1 MTLVERFEGSARA
14 AGFEVHRGIDP
25 VELVAGR
32 SEDEVG
38 VSQAAYG
45 LADTG
50 SVVLLAGP
58 DSPRGRSLLP
68 PVHISVLAVDNVLPG
83 LPDLFRE
90 LGTDLPSEVAIVTGP
105 SRSAD
110 IEQTLTI
117 GVHGPGE
124 VHVVLVD

>member
-1 MTLVERFEGSARA
+1 MSLVERFEGSARA

-25 VELVAGR
+25 AELVAGR
-32 SEDEVG
+32 PEAEVG

-58 DSPRGRSLLP
+58 DNPRGRSLLP
-68 PVHISVLAVDNVLPG
+68 SVHISVLAVDNVLPG
-83 LPDLFRE
+83 LADLFRE

>member
-1 MTLVERFEGSARA
+1 MSLTEQFEASARA

-25 VELVAGR
+25 AQLVGGR
-32 SEDEVG
+32 SEEEVG
-38 VSQAAYG
+38 VSEAAYG

-68 PVHISVLAVDNVLPG
+68 PVHVSVLSVKKLLPG

-110 IEQTLTI
+110 IEQMLTI

>member
-1 MTLVERFEGSARA
+1 MSLVERFEGSARA

-25 VELVAGR
+25 AELVAGR
-32 SEDEVG
+32 PDAEVG
-38 VSQAAYG
+38 VSEAAYG

-68 PVHISVLAVDNVLPG
+68 SVHISGLA
-83 LPDLFRE
+83 DLFQE
-90 LGTDLPSEVAIVTGP
+90 LGTNLPSEVAIVTGP

>member
-1 MTLVERFEGSARA
+1 VNLVERFEGSARA

-25 VELVAGR
+25 AELVAGR
-32 SEDEVG
+32 PEAEVG

-58 DSPRGRSLLP
+58 DSPRSRSLLP

-83 LPDLFRE
+83 LADLFRE